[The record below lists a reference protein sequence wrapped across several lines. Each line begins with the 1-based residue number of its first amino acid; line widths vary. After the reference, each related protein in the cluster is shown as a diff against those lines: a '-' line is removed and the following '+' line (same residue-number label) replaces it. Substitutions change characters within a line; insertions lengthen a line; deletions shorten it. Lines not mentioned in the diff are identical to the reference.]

1 MKNGELDA
9 MRDAALSKFSA
20 LWAYFTGLLG
30 AAGLAGLLQT
40 WLSVLATGAGLLLTA
55 VLIWVN
61 AKRGRQSDLECQKL
75 QLEIEELRRNG
86 P

>member
-20 LWAYFTGLLG
+20 LWAYFTGMLG

-40 WLSVLATGAGLLLTA
+40 WLSVLATGAGLVLTLVLLW
-55 VLIWVN
+55 IN
-61 AKRGRQSDLECQKL
+61 GRRGRQIDLECQKL